1 MHALLAYLN
10 GVSGCPRGS
19 ARQDEGLEVLN
30 VLMRNTSFVRN
41 ARSQVRN
48 ARSQVGAV
56 EPKLRKLGRSSAKSY
71 IPMQQRSV

>member
-10 GVSGCPRGS
+10 GVSGCPRGR
-19 ARQDEGLEVLN
+19 ARQDEGLELLH
-30 VLMRNTSFVRN
+30 VLMPNTRFVRN
-41 ARSQVRN
+41 ARSQV
-48 ARSQVGAV
+48 AAI

>member
-10 GVSGCPRGS
+10 GVSGCPRGR
-19 ARQDEGLEVLN
+19 ARRDEGLEVLN
-30 VLMRNTSFVRN
+30 VLLMRNTSFVRN
-41 ARSQVRN
+41 ARSQV
-48 ARSQVGAV
+48 AT

>member
-19 ARQDEGLEVLN
+19 ADQDEGLEVLN

-41 ARSQVRN
+41 ARSQV
-48 ARSQVGAV
+48 GAT
-56 EPKLRKLGRSSAKSY
+56 EQKLRKLGRSSTKSY